1 MVGGLVR
8 KLNFLASLLLTIVLS
23 TIGTFAASRTPD
35 PASTLDL
42 KARDKIERAAK
53 NVQSNGSDTI
63 APVKRFSQW
72 YNWNNWN
79 NWSNWVN
86 Y

>member
-1 MVGGLVR
+1 MR
-8 KLNFLASLLLTIVLS
+8 KLNFLASILLTMVLS
-23 TIGTFAASRTPD
+23 SIGTFAASRTPD
-35 PASTLDL
+35 PASTLEL
-42 KARDKIERAAK
+42 QARDKIENAAK
-53 NVQSNGSDTI
+53 KVQSNESSNAN
-63 APVKRFSQW
+63 APMKRFAQW